1 MAERSDP
8 LSAIRRLV
16 EQKKYRIRIHAVQ
29 HMIREGFNED
39 DIIEVLRSPRTEWT
53 CKTKTMV
60 ADRNKTSTNSIK
72 RLMRNRCTECGGSPK
87 KSVIAQEFENE
98 GVVIRIS
105 GIQAWVCAKCGEIYF
120 EPGGAQRMAE
130 AVRSLFALAR
140 AEKQHKGTV
149 VADLS

>member
-1 MAERSDP
+1 
-8 LSAIRRLV
+8 
-16 EQKKYRIRIHAVQ
+16 
-29 HMIREGFNED
+29 
-39 DIIEVLRSPRTEWT
+39 
-53 CKTKTMV
+53 
-60 ADRNKTSTNSIK
+60 
-72 RLMRNRCTECGGSPK
+72 MRNRCTECGGSPK
-87 KSVIAQEFENE
+87 KSVIVIAQEFENE

-105 GIQAWVCAKCGEIYF
+105 RIQAWVCAKCGEIYF